1 MPFTEFFKITV
12 MRPRGNFIESNIA
25 EAKEVVVLVQHTSTN
40 LCLSQNN
47 TGQVKFY
54 DEIFQAKIHNNEIRF
69 ANSLRSFQRL
79 KERKN
84 LTTTITTVIRKLIT
98 LASRRLRESPQYQLR
113 MRILLG
119 RVVLDLRSKFKY
131 NEHESL
137 TVVN

>member
-1 MPFTEFFKITV
+1 M
-12 MRPRGNFIESNIA
+12 
-25 EAKEVVVLVQHTSTN
+25 VQHMSTN

-47 TGQVKFY
+47 IKQ
-54 DEIFQAKIHNNEIRF
+54 QR
-69 ANSLRSFQRL
+69 NSLRKQLEIFSEVKRAQESNYDDYHSNKKTDYL
-79 KERKN
+79 SES
-84 LTTTITTVIRKLIT
+84 
-98 LASRRLRESPQYQLR
+98 AAERESPQYQLR

>member
-1 MPFTEFFKITV
+1 M
-12 MRPRGNFIESNIA
+12 
-25 EAKEVVVLVQHTSTN
+25 VQHMSTN

-47 TGQVKFY
+47 IGQVKFY

-69 ANSLRSFQRL
+69 ANSLKSFQRL

-84 LTTTITTVIRKLIT
+84 LTATITTVIRKLIT

-113 MRILLG
+113 IRILLG